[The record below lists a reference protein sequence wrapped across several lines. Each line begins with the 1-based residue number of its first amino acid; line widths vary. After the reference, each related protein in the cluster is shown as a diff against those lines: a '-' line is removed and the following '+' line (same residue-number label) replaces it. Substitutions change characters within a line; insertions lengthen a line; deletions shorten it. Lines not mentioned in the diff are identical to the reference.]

1 MIRGEFNMD
10 DTTKMLAD
18 MGIELGKLAVQKTAS
33 TIGTKIKSIRTDKD
47 LENTRRQYEEIIN
60 ELLADRDEAIRIAM
74 AYKDELD
81 RLNISDSDIDYL
93 HNTISRALDLMNS
106 FNDKSNQIP
115 EDQIEPF
122 KQLISKETLKS
133 MQLLGFNFRKAIGEP
148 LTECCASFIES
159 KLMNKNT
166 GKTNGTKKS
175 R

>member
-1 MIRGEFNMD
+1 
-10 DTTKMLAD
+10 
-18 MGIELGKLAVQKTAS
+18 
-33 TIGTKIKSIRTDKD
+33 
-47 LENTRRQYEEIIN
+47 
-60 ELLADRDEAIRIAM
+60 
-74 AYKDELD
+74 
-81 RLNISDSDIDYL
+81 
-93 HNTISRALDLMNS
+93 MNS

>member
-1 MIRGEFNMD
+1 MD

-74 AYKDELD
+74 AYKAELD
-81 RLNISDSDIDYL
+81 KLVISDGEITFLQNTVSKTLDIL
-93 HNTISRALDLMNS
+93 NS
-106 FNDKSNQIP
+106 FSNPSNKMSEESIKSIK
-115 EDQIEPF
+115 E
-122 KQLISKETLKS
+122 LISKDNLKS

-148 LTECCASFIES
+148 LTKCCASFIES